1 MLSMT
6 NFVKSIRRGFIM
18 NVAKL
23 KEQAKSLFSSAGFIT
38 HIYNEEDYALALQ
51 LMDELIEDYDEQ
63 KPLIEILS
71 LSIERWEDES
81 EEFSEFNAKIES
93 LDNGISVL
101 RVLMEQH
108 KLNTTDFKNEIGGKS
123 MVSMI
128 LNNKRKL
135 SLEHIKALSGRFCVS
150 PQLFI

>member
-1 MLSMT
+1 
-6 NFVKSIRRGFIM
+6 M

-38 HIYNEEDYALALQ
+38 HIHNEEDYGSALE
-51 LMDELIEDYDEQ
+51 LMDELIEDYDDQ
-63 KPLIEILS
+63 KPLIEVLS
-71 LSIERWEDES
+71 LSIERWETES

-93 LDNGISVL
+93 LDSGISVL
-101 RVLMEQH
+101 RVLMDQH

-128 LNNKRKL
+128 LNSKRNI
-135 SLEHIKALSGRFCVS
+135 SLEHIKALSNRFGVS

>member
-1 MLSMT
+1 
-6 NFVKSIRRGFIM
+6 M

-23 KEQAKSLFSSAGFIT
+23 KEQAKSLFSSASFIS
-38 HIYNEEDYALALQ
+38 HIHNEDDYESALE

-71 LSIERWEDES
+71 ISIERWEETS
-81 EEFSEFNAKIES
+81 EEFSQFNAKIES
-93 LDNGISVL
+93 LDNGVSVL
-101 RVLMEQH
+101 RVLMDQH

-123 MVSMI
+123 MVSMV
-128 LNNKRKL
+128 LNSKRKL
-135 SLEHIKALSGRFCVS
+135 SIEHIKALSNRFSVS

>member
-1 MLSMT
+1 
-6 NFVKSIRRGFIM
+6 M

-38 HIYNEEDYALALQ
+38 HIYNEKDYGSALE

-63 KPLIEILS
+63 KPLIEVLS
-71 LSIERWEDES
+71 LSIERWEEES

-93 LDNGISVL
+93 LDSGVSVL
-101 RVLMEQH
+101 RTLMDQH
-108 KLNTTDFKNEIGGKS
+108 KLNTTDFKNEIGGKR

-128 LNNKRKL
+128 LNNKRNL
-135 SLEHIKALSGRFCVS
+135 SLEHIRALSNRFGVS

>member
-1 MLSMT
+1 M
-6 NFVKSIRRGFIM
+6 M
-18 NVAKL
+18 NVAML
-23 KEQAKSLFSSAGFIT
+23 KEQAKTLFSSARFIT
-38 HIYNEEDYALALQ
+38 HICNEQDYESALE

-71 LSIERWEDES
+71 ISIEKWEKES
-81 EEFSEFNAKIES
+81 EEFSGFNAQIES
-93 LDNGISVL
+93 LDSGLSVL
-101 RVLMEQH
+101 RVLMDQH

-135 SLEHIKALSGRFCVS
+135 SLEHIKALANRFS
-150 PQLFI
+150 IPPQIFI

>member
-1 MLSMT
+1 M
-6 NFVKSIRRGFIM
+6 
-18 NVAKL
+18 L
-23 KEQAKSLFSSAGFIT
+23 KEQAKTLFSSASFIT
-38 HIYNEEDYALALQ
+38 HICNEQDYESALE

-71 LSIERWEDES
+71 ISIEKWEEES
-81 EEFSEFNAKIES
+81 AEFSEFNTQIKS
-93 LDNGISVL
+93 LDSGLSVL
-101 RVLMEQH
+101 RVLMDQH

-135 SLEHIKALSGRFCVS
+135 SLEHIKALANRFS
-150 PQLFI
+150 IPPQLFI

>member
-1 MLSMT
+1 
-6 NFVKSIRRGFIM
+6 M

-23 KEQAKSLFSSAGFIT
+23 KEQAKSLFSNAGFIT
-38 HIYNEEDYALALQ
+38 HIHNEEDYGYALE

-63 KPLIEILS
+63 KPLIEVLS

-81 EEFSEFNAKIES
+81 EEFSEFKAKIES
-93 LDNGISVL
+93 LDSGISVL
-101 RVLMEQH
+101 RVLMDQH
-108 KLNTTDFKNEIGGKS
+108 KLNTTDFQNEIGGKS

-128 LNNKRKL
+128 LNSKRSL
-135 SLEHIKALSGRFCVS
+135 SLEHIKALSIRFGVP

>member
-1 MLSMT
+1 M
-6 NFVKSIRRGFIM
+6 M
-18 NVAKL
+18 NVAML
-23 KEQAKSLFSSAGFIT
+23 KEQAKTLFSSASFIT
-38 HIYNEEDYALALQ
+38 HICNEQDYKSALE

-71 LSIERWEDES
+71 ISIEKWEEES
-81 EEFSEFNAKIES
+81 QEFSEFNAQIES
-93 LDNGISVL
+93 LDNGLAVL
-101 RVLMEQH
+101 RVLMDQH

-128 LNNKRKL
+128 LNKRRKL
-135 SLEHIKALSGRFCVS
+135 SLEHIKALADRFSVP

>member
-1 MLSMT
+1 
-6 NFVKSIRRGFIM
+6 M

-23 KEQAKSLFSSAGFIT
+23 KEQAKLLFANAGFIA
-38 HIYNEEDYALALQ
+38 HIHNEEDYGAALD

-63 KPLIEILS
+63 KPLIEM
-71 LSIERWEDES
+71 LSISIEKWENES
-81 EEFSEFNAKIES
+81 EEFTKFNKKIEV

-101 RVLMEQH
+101 RVLMDQH
-108 KLNTTDFKNEIGGKS
+108 KLNTTDFQNEIGGKS

-128 LNNKRKL
+128 LNNKRNL
-135 SLEHIKALSGRFCVS
+135 SLEHIKALSNRFGVS

>member
-1 MLSMT
+1 M
-6 NFVKSIRRGFIM
+6 M
-18 NVAKL
+18 NVAML
-23 KEQAKSLFSSAGFIT
+23 KEQAKTLFSSASFIT
-38 HIYNEEDYALALQ
+38 HICNEQDYESALE

-71 LSIERWEDES
+71 ISIEKWEEES
-81 EEFSEFNAKIES
+81 GEFSEFNAQIES
-93 LDNGISVL
+93 LDSGLSVL
-101 RVLMEQH
+101 RVLMDQH

-128 LNNKRKL
+128 LNRKRKL
-135 SLEHIKALSGRFCVS
+135 SLEHIKALATRFSVS

>member
-1 MLSMT
+1 
-6 NFVKSIRRGFIM
+6 M
-18 NVAKL
+18 NVAML
-23 KEQAKSLFSSAGFIT
+23 KEQAKTLFSSASFIT
-38 HIYNEEDYALALQ
+38 HICNEQDYESALE

-71 LSIERWEDES
+71 ISIEKWEEES
-81 EEFSEFNAKIES
+81 AEFSEFNTQIKS
-93 LDNGISVL
+93 LDSGLSVL
-101 RVLMEQH
+101 RVLMDQH

-135 SLEHIKALSGRFCVS
+135 SLEHIKDLANRISIP

>member
-1 MLSMT
+1 
-6 NFVKSIRRGFIM
+6 M

-23 KEQAKSLFSSAGFIT
+23 KEQAKSLFSNAGFIT
-38 HIYNEEDYALALQ
+38 HIYNEEDYGAALE

-63 KPLIEILS
+63 KPLIEVLS
-71 LSIERWEDES
+71 LSIERWEEES

-93 LDNGISVL
+93 LDSGVSVL
-101 RVLMEQH
+101 RVLMVQH
-108 KLNTTDFKNEIGGKS
+108 KLNTTDFQNEIGGKS

-128 LNNKRKL
+128 LNSKRNL
-135 SLEHIKALSGRFCVS
+135 SLEHIKALSNRFRLP

>member
-1 MLSMT
+1 M
-6 NFVKSIRRGFIM
+6 M
-18 NVAKL
+18 NVAML
-23 KEQAKSLFSSAGFIT
+23 KEQAKTLFSSASFIT
-38 HIYNEEDYALALQ
+38 HICNEQDYESALE

-71 LSIERWEDES
+71 ISIEKWEEES
-81 EEFSEFNAKIES
+81 EEFSEFNAQIES
-93 LDNGISVL
+93 LDSGLSVL
-101 RVLMEQH
+101 RVLMDQH

-128 LNNKRKL
+128 LNRKRKL
-135 SLEHIKALSGRFCVS
+135 SLEHIKALATRFSVS

>member
-1 MLSMT
+1 
-6 NFVKSIRRGFIM
+6 M
-18 NVAKL
+18 NVAML
-23 KEQAKSLFSSAGFIT
+23 KEQAKTLFSSASFIT
-38 HIYNEEDYALALQ
+38 HICNEQDYESALE

-71 LSIERWEDES
+71 ISIEKWEEES
-81 EEFSEFNAKIES
+81 AEFSEFNTQIKS
-93 LDNGISVL
+93 LDSGLSVL
-101 RVLMEQH
+101 RVLMDQH

-135 SLEHIKALSGRFCVS
+135 SLEHIKALANRFS
-150 PQLFI
+150 IPPQLFI

>member
-1 MLSMT
+1 
-6 NFVKSIRRGFIM
+6 M

-23 KEQAKSLFSSAGFIT
+23 KEQAKSLFSSAGFIS
-38 HIYNEEDYALALQ
+38 HIHNEDDYESALE

-71 LSIERWEDES
+71 ISIERWEETS
-81 EEFSEFNAKIES
+81 EEFSQFNAKIES
-93 LDNGISVL
+93 LDNGLSVL
-101 RVLMEQH
+101 RVLMDQH

-123 MVSMI
+123 MVSMV
-128 LNNKRKL
+128 LNSKRKL
-135 SLEHIKALSGRFCVS
+135 TVEHIKALSNRFSVS

>member
-1 MLSMT
+1 
-6 NFVKSIRRGFIM
+6 M

-23 KEQAKSLFSSAGFIT
+23 KEQAKSLFSNAGFIT
-38 HIYNEEDYALALQ
+38 HIYNEEDYGAALE

-63 KPLIEILS
+63 KPLIEVLS
-71 LSIERWEDES
+71 LSIERWEEES

-93 LDNGISVL
+93 LDSGVSVL
-101 RVLMEQH
+101 RVLMVQH
-108 KLNTTDFKNEIGGKS
+108 KLNTTDFQNEIGGKS

-128 LNNKRKL
+128 LNSKRNF
-135 SLEHIKALSGRFCVS
+135 SLEHIKALSNRFRLP

>member
-1 MLSMT
+1 
-6 NFVKSIRRGFIM
+6 M

-23 KEQAKSLFSSAGFIT
+23 KEQAKLLFANAGFIT
-38 HIYNEEDYALALQ
+38 HIHNEEDYGAALD

-63 KPLIEILS
+63 KPLIEM
-71 LSIERWEDES
+71 LSISIEKWENES
-81 EEFSEFNAKIES
+81 EEFTKFNKKIEV

-101 RVLMEQH
+101 RVLMDQH
-108 KLNTTDFKNEIGGKS
+108 KLNTTDFQNEIGGKS

-128 LNNKRKL
+128 LNNKRNL
-135 SLEHIKALSGRFCVS
+135 SLEHIKALSNRFGVS

>member
-1 MLSMT
+1 
-6 NFVKSIRRGFIM
+6 M

-38 HIYNEEDYALALQ
+38 HIYNEGDYELALE

-63 KPLIEILS
+63 KPLIEVLS

-101 RVLMEQH
+101 RVLMDQH
-108 KLNTTDFKNEIGGKS
+108 KLNTTDFQNEIGGKS

-128 LNNKRKL
+128 LNSKRKL
-135 SLEHIKALSGRFCVS
+135 SLEHIKALSSRFGVS

>member
-1 MLSMT
+1 
-6 NFVKSIRRGFIM
+6 M
-18 NVAKL
+18 NIAKL

-38 HIYNEEDYALALQ
+38 HIHNEEDYESALE

-63 KPLIEILS
+63 KPLIEVLS

-81 EEFSEFNAKIES
+81 EEFSEFNEKIES
-93 LDNGISVL
+93 LGSGISVL
-101 RVLMEQH
+101 RVLMDQH
-108 KLNTTDFKNEIGGKS
+108 KLNTTDFQNEIGGKS

-128 LNNKRKL
+128 LNSKRNL
-135 SLEHIKALSGRFCVS
+135 SLEHIKALSNRFGIS

>member
-1 MLSMT
+1 
-6 NFVKSIRRGFIM
+6 M

-23 KEQAKSLFSSAGFIT
+23 KEQAKALFSSASFIT
-38 HIYNEEDYALALQ
+38 HICNEKDYESALK

-71 LSIERWEDES
+71 LSIEKWEEES
-81 EEFSEFNAKIES
+81 EEFSEFNVKIES
-93 LDNGISVL
+93 LDGGVSVL
-101 RVLMEQH
+101 RVLMDQH
-108 KLNTTDFKNEIGGKS
+108 KLNTTDFKDEIGGKS

-128 LNNKRKL
+128 LNKKRKL
-135 SLEHIKALSGRFCVS
+135 SLEHIKALANRFSIS

>member
-1 MLSMT
+1 
-6 NFVKSIRRGFIM
+6 M
-18 NVAKL
+18 NVAEL

-38 HIYNEEDYALALQ
+38 HIHNSEDYELALE

-63 KPLIEILS
+63 KPLIEVLS
-71 LSIERWEDES
+71 LSIGRWEDGS

-93 LDNGISVL
+93 LDSGVSVL
-101 RVLMEQH
+101 RVLMDQH
-108 KLNTTDFKNEIGGKS
+108 KLNTTDFQDEIGGKS

-128 LNNKRKL
+128 LNSKRKL
-135 SLEHIKALSGRFCVS
+135 SLEHVKALSNRFGVS